1 MSFTADAAQSVGPLI
16 TSLDPDGNRQNG
28 FLSASPYDNADHVL
42 LLTCSTVS
50 RPTEDT
56 EILLSYGGF
65 DAPEVMN
72 DTSKHAVSCLWPCP
86 ESRRCYMVRLSSYEP
101 KDRRPPPE
109 AVKTERQTRE
119 LFAE

>member
-1 MSFTADAAQSVGPLI
+1 MNQIQSRRDFLA
-16 TSLDPDGNRQNG
+16 SLAGLG
-28 FLSASPYDNADHVL
+28 ASIISASPYDNADHVL

-72 DTSKHAVSCLWPCP
+72 DTSKHAVSCLYPA
-86 ESRRCYMVRLSSYEP
+86 
-101 KDRRPPPE
+101 KD
-109 AVKTERQTRE
+109 
-119 LFAE
+119 AEQLKKMIGTVDYQRTKA